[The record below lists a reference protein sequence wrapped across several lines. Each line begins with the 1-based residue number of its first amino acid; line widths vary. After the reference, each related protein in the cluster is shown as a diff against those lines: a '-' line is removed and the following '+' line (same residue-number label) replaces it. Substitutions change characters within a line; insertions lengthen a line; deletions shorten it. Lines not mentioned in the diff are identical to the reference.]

1 MNTLR
6 KSKTDSV
13 TAEQILDIIRNTR
26 GFHIS
31 IECFGQEPLPPD
43 DRYDILLSADYFRSA
58 ITLAEIDDERGVWE
72 NEPDAVKAASNVLD
86 YFADHGIYNTL
97 SINLFPANQ

>member
-6 KSKTDSV
+6 KTDSV
-13 TAEQILDIIRNTR
+13 TAEQILDIIRNQR
-26 GFHIS
+26 GFHIN
-31 IECFGQEPLPPD
+31 IECFGQEPLHPD

-58 ITLAEIDDERGVWE
+58 ITLANVEDERGVWE
-72 NEPDAVKAASNVLD
+72 NEQDAVKAASNVLD

-97 SINLFPANQ
+97 SINLIPVNQ